1 LPVTNGVTATD
12 HPESDA
18 REVLNYWARSH
29 VVSDVGPVPPG
40 TNGRV
45 AIVFDT
51 VLGLPVHALVV
62 HGVVVLLPLMAIVTA
77 VVACVPRW
85 RARAAWPVVVIDAG
99 MVAMTFVARQ
109 SGEAL
114 QRRLGGQV
122 AQQHAALGKNLFW
135 FAFAMFLASLV
146 VAMIHRSQ
154 RVTLGAIF
162 AVVAGVLVVVWTVR
176 VGHSGA
182 DALWS
187 GIVASTNPR

>member
-1 LPVTNGVTATD
+1 M
-12 HPESDA
+12 
-18 REVLNYWARSH
+18 
-29 VVSDVGPVPPG
+29 PPG
-40 TNGRV
+40 INGRV
-45 AIVFDT
+45 ANLFDT
-51 VLGLPVHALVV
+51 VLGLPIHALVV

-114 QRRLGGQV
+114 QSRLGGQV

-146 VAMIHRSQ
+146 VAMVHRSQ
-154 RVTLGAIF
+154 RATLGAVL

-176 VGHSGA
+176 VGHTGA
-182 DALWS
+182 DALWK
-187 GIVASTNPR
+187 GIVASTNAK